1 MATVVALLRGVNVG
15 GRNTVPMADLRR
27 LLAEAGYQR
36 VRTYIQSGNVVLD
49 QPRAR
54 PAAVAAHV
62 HNVIAGHLG
71 LDIPVIALSSSAL
84 AAVTAANPYG
94 DEPDPRRVHV
104 FFLPAP
110 LDAPSRAR
118 LDEAQAAV
126 AAKGSR
132 DRVHAAGTTMYLHT
146 PDGFGRSDL
155 ASALMTRGPGAHRAG
170 TARNLATVAAL
181 VALCGT

>member
-27 LLAEAGYQR
+27 WLTEAGYLR

-49 QPRAR
+49 LPRAR
-54 PAAVAAHV
+54 PAAVGAHV
-62 HNVIAGHLG
+62 HEVIAAHLG
-71 LDIPVIALSSSAL
+71 LDIPVISLSSAAM
-84 AAVTAANPYG
+84 AAVLDANPFG
-94 DEPDPRRVHV
+94 QEPDPRRVHV

-110 LDAPSRAR
+110 LDAASRAR
-118 LDEAQAAV
+118 IVELQDGV

-132 DRVHAAGTTMYLHT
+132 DRVNAVGTTMYLHT
-146 PDGFGRSDL
+146 PEGFGRSDL
-155 ASALMTRGPGAHRAG
+155 ASALMSRGPGAHRAG

-181 VALCGT
+181 VALSGA